1 MPNDEH
7 KLGKSSEDYL
17 EAILMLKESKGYARS
32 VDIAEK
38 LNVTKPSVSN
48 AVHRLR
54 DNGYLEMD
62 RSGFI
67 TLTEA
72 GKEIATAIYKRHR
85 LLAQFF
91 ESLGVSTD
99 VAADDACKI
108 EHDISDETF
117 AALCDHAAK
126 QFAST
131 KDM

>member
-1 MPNDEH
+1 MPTDEH
-7 KLGKSSEDYL
+7 KLGKSAEDYL

-67 TLTEA
+67 TLTES
-72 GKEIATAIYKRHR
+72 GEKIASTIYKRHC

-91 ESLGVSTD
+91 QTLGVSPE
-99 VAADDACKI
+99 VAVDDACKI
-108 EHDISDETF
+108 EHDISAETF
-117 AALCDHAAK
+117 EALCNHAAG
-126 QFAST
+126 QFETSQEN
-131 KDM
+131 